1 VTPEQ
6 LLLQF
11 ANQLERAHLEV
22 GLILLVGLS
31 ISLSQVFALLANRMT
46 PRQVAV
52 QLVLTALLLA
62 LALLIVSLVD
72 MLLLAAF
79 GSRPVAPSAFI
90 GHLGSALVPGLFY
103 VFAAAPFIGDLIAV
117 TIWALIQLN
126 VVLLLHGLFAVPY
139 REALL
144 LATPGY
150 VLGLVVVA
158 ILFGQS
164 WHAGYRRLVDGLD
177 G

>member
-1 VTPEQ
+1 MPEQ
-6 LLLQF
+6 LLVQL
-11 ANQLERAHLEV
+11 ANQLQRAHLEV

-46 PRQVAV
+46 PRQIAL
-52 QLVLTALLLA
+52 QLVLTVLLLA
-62 LALLIVSLVD
+62 LALLIVGLVD

-79 GSRPVAPSAFI
+79 SSRPVPPTAFLS
-90 GHLGSALVPGLFY
+90 HLGSALLPGLFY
-103 VFAAAPFIGDLIAV
+103 VLAAAPFIGDLIAV
-117 TIWALIQLN
+117 AIWALIQLN
-126 VVLLLHGLFAVPY
+126 VVLLLHSLFAVPY

-164 WHAGYRRLVDGLD
+164 WHAGYRRLVADLD